1 MQKRRPQPRKP
12 NFLLSHD
19 LNDSQSNTVLQG
31 IAVEHSV
38 TESVPRK
45 QVFPLSHTNTIED
58 EEFNFLPT
66 SASEASV
73 IAVNTNEDQQ
83 LLDVCMSREDFSM
96 LSIKQPKL
104 VPLPPS
110 AFKVKHPD
118 AVKQLPRKTSQ
129 TDKQLK
135 QSSSEALQTDRQ
147 QENIGKL
154 TGSSIKLKNL
164 ALQQEVIYIKKF
176 LKKYYSIKEKLRYV
190 QYIYYI
196 IQEAFL
202 LHL

>member
-135 QSSSEALQTDRQ
+135 QSSSEALQTD
-147 QENIGKL
+147 
-154 TGSSIKLKNL
+154 KLKNL